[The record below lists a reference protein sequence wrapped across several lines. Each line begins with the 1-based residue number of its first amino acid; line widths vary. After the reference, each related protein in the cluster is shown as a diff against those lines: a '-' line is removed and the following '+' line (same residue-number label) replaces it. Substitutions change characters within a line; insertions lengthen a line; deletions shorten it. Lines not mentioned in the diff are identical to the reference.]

1 MSKIITPIEA
11 VIEFVTDLKEGSYG
25 VYKSVLFKTP
35 EGEKI
40 WKSFPLDSEELSI
53 LTKGARVRL
62 IPNGSTK
69 SGKPSHVIELL
80 ERHNMQQP
88 RAVTP
93 ATPPKTAASHPG
105 ITDDQ
110 KREVAAYIEQ
120 MGALYRFAYG
130 QAAQHLQGL
139 SIEPD
144 TLSACAA
151 TLFISAQRK
160 FNL

>member
-40 WKSFPLDSEELSI
+40 WKSFPPDSEELSI

-80 ERHNMQQP
+80 ERKNMQP
-88 RAVTP
+88 PSVTP
-93 ATPPKTAASHPG
+93 TTPPKPAAPQTG

-130 QAAQHLQGL
+130 QAVQHLNG
-139 SIEPD
+139 IANDPG
-144 TLSACAA
+144 TLHSCAS
-151 TLFISAQRK
+151 TLFIAAQRK